1 MTSERS
7 RTPEQGDPDRLDA
20 LEARVR
26 KVQHLDPFSLVAWPD
41 GRFRAELK
49 RAADELEPRTAR
61 KILHELEPVLERL
74 RRRVG
79 EG

>member
-1 MTSERS
+1 MTPDRRPTSE
-7 RTPEQGDPDRLDA
+7 EGEDDRLDA

-41 GRFRAELK
+41 GRFRAELQ
-49 RAADELEPRTAR
+49 RAVDDLEPRTAR
-61 KILHELEPVLERL
+61 RILRELEPVLERL
-74 RRRVG
+74 RERAG